1 MLVAIK
7 TMAPFFMAGVR
18 YVIAGTLLMVIL
30 ALRGSTLPTAQ
41 QWKNAA
47 LIGSLLLLVGNG
59 AVAFALQYINSST
72 TALTLATTPAWAAV
86 ITIALTAS
94 KPRSIEWA
102 GIALGIAGVALLHY
116 RNPLPM
122 HPVGLLALLVATVS
136 WALGSMWVKQLAM
149 PRGLMSSAAQM
160 LAGGLMLLVVSWA
173 SGESWGQLPST
184 ESLVA
189 LAYLVV
195 FGAIVAFS
203 AYGYLLH
210 TVSPTLAT
218 SNTLVNP
225 LVAVIIGVGLGGEPF
240 NAMIIVAML
249 IILLGVGLLAV
260 AHEAPQEPA

>member
-7 TMAPFFMAGVR
+7 TMAPFFMGGVR
-18 YVIAGTLLMVIL
+18 YVIAGILLMTIL
-30 ALRGSTLPTAQ
+30 CLRGATLPTAQ

-72 TALTLATTPAWAAV
+72 TALTLATMPAWAAV
-86 ITIALTAS
+86 ITIFFTAS
-94 KPRSIEWA
+94 KPRWIEWA

-122 HPVGLLALLVATVS
+122 HPLGLLALLLATIS
-136 WALGSMWVKQLAM
+136 WALGSMWSKQLAM

-160 LAGGLMLLVVSWA
+160 LTGGLMLLTLSWL
-173 SGESWGQLPST
+173 SGESWRQLPST
-184 ESLVA
+184 ESPVA

-195 FGAIVAFS
+195 FGAMVAFS

-210 TVSPTLAT
+210 TVSPALAT

-240 NAMIIVAML
+240 NAMIIVAMV
-249 IILLGVGLLAV
+249 IILVGVALLAV
-260 AHEAPQEPA
+260 AHEPPQEPA